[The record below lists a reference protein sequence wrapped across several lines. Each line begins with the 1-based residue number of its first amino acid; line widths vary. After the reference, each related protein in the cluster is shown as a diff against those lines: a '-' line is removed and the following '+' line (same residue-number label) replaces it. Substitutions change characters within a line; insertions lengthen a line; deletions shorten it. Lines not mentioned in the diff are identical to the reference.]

1 MEDLAK
7 QQRVL
12 AILKKIGILFLLV
25 SFSMGML
32 YLTTLTT
39 SNHRLEY
46 LKEYMKGQPF
56 EIVKVEKAAK
66 ELDQFYMSSRYPD
79 ALPGGAPFEM
89 FTEEQAQS
97 ALEKAQTLL
106 SAAKVELEAAQ

>member
-1 MEDLAK
+1 MEKELAK
-7 QQRVL
+7 QQMIL
-12 AILKKIGILFLLV
+12 ALLKKIGILFLLF
-25 SFSMGML
+25 SFAAGLL

-66 ELDQFYMSSRYPD
+66 EENGFTRY
-79 ALPGGAPFEM
+79 
-89 FTEEQAQS
+89 TIKT
-97 ALEKAQTLL
+97 LETSDSISGVIDTNFHAIIVDDYGVVDIKKQ
-106 SAAKVELEAAQ
+106 